1 MTNVQGRTAFITGGA
16 NGIGLGIARAFAG
29 AGVKVGLVDIDAEA
43 LERARAELSDRT
55 EVATEVL
62 DMRDRD
68 GFGPAA
74 DRIEGKLGPVSLVVN
89 NAGVAG
95 GAPAD
100 RLTYEL
106 WDWGLGI
113 NLGGVV
119 SGVQTFLKRM
129 IDRKLGGHIVNT
141 ASGAG
146 LVGGESGV
154 LYSTAKFA
162 VVGLSE
168 SLEPELKRHGIGVSV
183 LCPGP
188 VATNIIARTRELQPS
203 VARQMTNEQY
213 RAAKAESARMS
224 RWLERG
230 TQPDEVGRMVLNA
243 VEANQLYVL
252 TDRYMGPFIEQRTA
266 KLLAAM
272 PPPGDEPAVRASA
285 SEQRGDQAGGPSEDG
300 AS

>member
-1 MTNVQGRTAFITGGA
+1 
-16 NGIGLGIARAFAG
+16 
-29 AGVKVGLVDIDAEA
+29 
-43 LERARAELSDRT
+43 
-55 EVATEVL
+55 
-62 DMRDRD
+62 
-68 GFGPAA
+68 
-74 DRIEGKLGPVSLVVN
+74 
-89 NAGVAG
+89 
-95 GAPAD
+95 
-100 RLTYEL
+100 LTFEL

-113 NLGGVV
+113 NLDGVI
-119 SGVQTFLKRM
+119 SGIQTFLERM

-146 LVGGESGV
+146 LVGAQSGV

-188 VATNIIARTRELQPS
+188 VATNIIAHTRTLQPS
-203 VARQMTNEQY
+203 VARQMTTEQY
-213 RAAKAESARMS
+213 EAAKTESARMS

-230 TQPDEVGRMVLNA
+230 TEPDEVGRMVLRA

-252 TDRYMGPFIEQRTA
+252 TDRYMGPLIEERTR

-272 PPPGDEPAVRASA
+272 PPIDAAAEASR
-285 SEQRGDQAGGPSEDG
+285 S
-300 AS
+300 